1 MLSVFTFTRNDLIA
15 ENKLNKVALFYDK
28 FCFEGVLESDER
40 RTFASEFDKCNAS
53 DFICVW
59 DNSKDFEEGLLGIIS
74 LSVEGKVVYIRDFFF
89 LEDLQN
95 CDKDFIFRYI
105 LSDYPLKDFIIKIQT
120 FDFSYF
126 DKYINNR
133 LKVIPVDSIHT
144 CSLPFSSCHLYKSIP
159 PILIN
164 SYSVKN
170 LGSRH
175 SSYPAKFNIN
185 EYILTIKDRSFIKR
199 GDVVLY
205 YNKDNGLSIG
215 VVSNTD
221 LNTLKCSIIE
231 IGNYGTKESVHQLSD
246 IQKIIH
252 SISLEYLEELTPKK
266 GMIKLRNSIDMDKLR
281 MEFSMNLLEVF
292 NKIV

>member
-1 MLSVFTFTRNDLIA
+1 MLSVFTFTRSELFE

-28 FCFEGVLESDER
+28 FCFEGVLETDER
-40 RTFASEFDKCNAS
+40 RAFVSNFEKCNAS

-59 DNSKDFEEGLLGIIS
+59 DRSKGFEEGLLGIIS

-89 LEDLQN
+89 SEDLPN
-95 CDKDFIFRYI
+95 CDKDFIFKYI

-120 FDFSYF
+120 LDFSYF

-144 CSLPFSSCHLYKSIP
+144 CALPFSSIHLYPSIP

-175 SSYPAKFNIN
+175 PSYPDKFNIN

-199 GDVVLY
+199 GDIVLY
-205 YNKDNGLSIG
+205 YNKDNGLSVGI
-215 VVSNTD
+215 VSNAD

-266 GMIKLRNSIDMDKLR
+266 GMIKPRSLIDMDRLK
-281 MEFSMNLLEVF
+281 MELSMNFLEVF